1 MRDIKKIYVCG
12 GSQCIG
18 AGFIWK
24 DVKKIYKEYHD
35 IDIDNHLDFAY
46 PNILAKKLNAD
57 IINEGAPGG
66 SVTRMLRKTYDYL
79 LENYSTIKETLVI
92 LEVPPGWREELNSID
107 LGRTINMTVGNI
119 LSPDDETDVAC
130 GNNKKDTH
138 KIHKD
143 ATTYF
148 NSFVDYYF
156 ERDKWMANLVGL
168 VSFLKLNDV
177 QHIIMD
183 SGDLDYFLKRKKVNL
198 KYNFVW
204 FSDSFERPMGQWAE
218 EEKLLIKHETSGL
231 SNDEHMGI
239 RANQMVADKLYK
251 MITNENQSSV
261 S

>member
-1 MRDIKKIYVCG
+1 
-12 GSQCIG
+12 
-18 AGFIWK
+18 
-24 DVKKIYKEYHD
+24 
-35 IDIDNHLDFAY
+35 
-46 PNILAKKLNAD
+46 
-57 IINEGAPGG
+57 
-66 SVTRMLRKTYDYL
+66 MLRKTYDYL

-168 VSFLKLNDV
+168 VSFLKLNNV
-177 QHIIMD
+177 EHIIMD

-198 KYNFVW
+198 DYNFVW
-204 FSDSFERPMGQWAE
+204 FSDRFERPMGQWAE
-218 EEKLLIKHETSGL
+218 EEKLLIKHETNGL
-231 SNDEHMGI
+231 SRDEHMGVT
-239 RANQMVADKLYK
+239 ANQIVADKLYK